1 LDYQTE
7 TTNVIRRTE
16 QKHMVDW
23 IISSVRYFFFLSG
36 PPLGFSRQARD

>member
-23 IISSVRYFFFLSG
+23 IISSVRYFFFFCG